1 MIITCINCDK
11 KFDLDLKLIPDEGR
25 LLQCNG
31 CSHKWFFK
39 KIIKNEPISSV
50 KSNKQ
55 SASTVLFKDISETE
69 MNLSTNNDETLD
81 TDIKEDFLT
90 EKNTTNQNV
99 NSSFQLK
106 TSINKKNF
114 NILNLIF
121 VFIISFI
128 ALIIIIDTF
137 QAPISKVFPNIEF
150 ILYNLYETIND
161 INLFIKDLI

>member
-1 MIITCINCDK
+1 MYAGIT
-11 KFDLDLKLIPDEGR
+11 
-25 LLQCNG
+25 
-31 CSHKWFFK
+31 
-39 KIIKNEPISSV
+39 
-50 KSNKQ
+50 
-55 SASTVLFKDISETE
+55 
-69 MNLSTNNDETLD
+69 

-106 TSINKKNF
+106 TSIKKKNF

>member
-11 KFDLDLKLIPDEGR
+11 KFDLDSKLIPDEGR

-39 KIIKNEPISSV
+39 EIIKNEPISSV

>member
-1 MIITCINCDK
+1 MIIACINCDK
-11 KFDLDLKLIPDEGR
+11 KFDLDSKLIPDEGR
-25 LLQCNG
+25 LLQCIS

-39 KIIKNEPISSV
+39 KIIKKEPISSV

-55 SASTVLFKDISETE
+55 SISTVLFKDISKHE
-69 MNLSTNNDETLD
+69 MNLSANNDETLD
-81 TDIKEDFLT
+81 ADNKEDFFT
-90 EKNTTNQNV
+90 ENISNQSV
-99 NSSFQLK
+99 KSSFQLK
-106 TSINKKNF
+106 TSTNKKSF

-128 ALIIIIDTF
+128 ALIIIIETF